1 MRTLFPSCVLFVLGR
16 GNAGVVASSNQL
28 PLSLSACHTGLSHP
42 EGSVRWTLPCR
53 SRTGGIG
60 QRAIDPYFL
69 CYCCRLLFPFK
80 TKVHYHR
87 LPNSKRF
94 SLSLSAFCS
103 STQLS
108 SDGRPF
114 HLNTSTTK
122 YVARN
127 GQLTNGE
134 QTPEDVAF
142 ITATKVLSIDR
153 LIIFFWPAHDWRKRV
168 KPRSRIE

>member
-1 MRTLFPSCVLFVLGR
+1 MPASLPVATNFPSPSVPVTR
-16 GNAGVVASSNQL
+16 
-28 PLSLSACHTGLSHP
+28 
-42 EGSVRWTLPCR
+42 GSVTPKGACAEHCLAVP
-53 SRTGGIG
+53 GGIG

-69 CYCCRLLFPFK
+69 CYCCRLLFPPK